1 MVLGCIGAVPISAEG
16 NADGRTCTSLSA
28 YGSAPAIC
36 NAGVVALVD
45 WRVVASDTM
54 VVVTDDVA
62 SDATIKLRLVPLL

>member
-1 MVLGCIGAVPISAEG
+1 MPRDCG

-28 YGSAPAIC
+28 YGSAPAIS

-45 WRVVASDTM
+45 WHVVASDTT

-62 SDATIKLRLVPLL
+62 CDATVKV